1 MDIQEVISDSEPM
14 VAAEDKIESKRDG
27 QKSFTLGR
35 NDSLE
40 GKLRYEGSMHVD
52 GRAEGEFRL
61 TGNVEVGQ
69 GATLKALVEASS
81 VTVLGE
87 AEGTLSARDK
97 LTLGRTGKLNGD
109 LHVSR
114 LQIEDG
120 ATFNGTVRMGGFE

>member
-1 MDIQEVISDSEPM
+1 MDIQEVISESEPM
-14 VAAEDKIESKRDG
+14 VAAEEKAESKRDG

-40 GKLRYEGSMHVD
+40 GKLRYEGSMQVD

-109 LHVSR
+109 LHVNR